1 MFWNILS
8 IENTKNLRRALLWVE
23 LIALALLVVLII
35 TFLYIAT
42 QSSLP
47 ENVTISSDDLHQ
59 IPQLVTWPGAL
70 TFALQS
76 AAGSSLGVLL
86 LVVFVGAVT
95 AQEYTW
101 HTLRL
106 WLSRGVPRPL
116 LVIAKFAALI
126 VPALA
131 LVLAALFSG
140 AGISAVFS
148 WQINGSLHLD
158 QLDILQLCLS
168 ILRTAYTL
176 MPYAALTFLLAIASR
191 SAVIAVG
198 GGLAFAMFLESIV
211 MQMLQM
217 GNGILSKLAAYLPAA
232 LSDILLNLNQ
242 TMIKGGN
249 VTRAGSVTNLSA
261 ILGIAAWTC
270 LFVGL
275 SLWIFQRQDLTD

>member
-217 GNGILSKLAAYLPAA
+217 GNGILNKLTAYLPAA